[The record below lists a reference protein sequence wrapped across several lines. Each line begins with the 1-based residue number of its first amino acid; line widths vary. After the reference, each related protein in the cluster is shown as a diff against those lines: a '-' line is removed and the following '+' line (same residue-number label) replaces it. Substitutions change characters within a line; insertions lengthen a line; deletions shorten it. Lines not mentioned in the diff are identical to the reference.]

1 MVDGPIRV
9 FENKFKR
16 KKSEVSSNMVSPDS
30 VPENVISPE
39 RSRPL
44 KSKRA
49 VTPDSLKIS
58 SSQTKSQDNLKKVQ
72 QEFRFSQE
80 QPEFLNYD
88 VGMSNERFN
97 MP

>member
-16 KKSEVSSNMVSPDS
+16 KKSQVSSNMISPSDDS
-30 VPENVISPE
+30 NIISPE

-44 KSKRA
+44 KSKRT

-58 SSQTKSQDNLKKVQ
+58 SSQTKS
-72 QEFRFSQE
+72 
-80 QPEFLNYD
+80 
-88 VGMSNERFN
+88 
-97 MP
+97 